1 MAGSQTYRPPLSAC
15 YCGAII
21 GGILHKTDR
30 NKSKER
36 QTWSMTVKIH
46 ALLITSGLLFAIT
59 GAAMA
64 DDHLFNAGVAN
75 DEGQNNHAPHLTGLF
90 SGSTASTH
98 SHATTTNPAGHSGD
112 LANGQGSP
120 FAGEERGT
128 PSSAVHSEKTGPR
141 GNAQHPDII
150 SRS

>member
-1 MAGSQTYRPPLSAC
+1 M
-15 YCGAII
+15 
-21 GGILHKTDR
+21 
-30 NKSKER
+30 N
-36 QTWSMTVKIH
+36 

-64 DDHLFNAGVAN
+64 DDHLFNAGVDN
-75 DEGQNNHAPHLTGLF
+75 DVGPKNHASHPTGLF
-90 SGSTASTH
+90 SGSTASTR

-128 PSSAVHSEKTGPR
+128 PSSAVHSTKTGPN
-141 GNAQHPDII
+141 GNASSAPGHTSDHTAH
-150 SRS
+150 